1 MKNVAQQKPKSSS
14 IPLRPVS
21 QALIADQDGR
31 TIRVDVA
38 DDESALTWL
47 FRRKGPDGRPLISA
61 AQYAAGEK
69 LRLDYTAGQLG
80 QRVTA
85 CWDPTVT
92 SGGRGHAQGSPRLEP
107 CERRVAAKQRFLA
120 ALDVVGPELAGIL
133 CEVCCLSAGI
143 EQAERRLALPQ
154 RSGKAILSL
163 ALTRLARHYGYE
175 KPPDAGARPSLR
187 HWGMADY
194 RPQIA

>member
-1 MKNVAQQKPKSSS
+1 MKNIARIKLASAPR
-14 IPLRPVS
+14 RPVS
-21 QALIADQDGR
+21 QAVIAGQDGR
-31 TIRVDVA
+31 NIHVNVA

-47 FRRKGPDGRPLISA
+47 FRRKGPDGQPLISA
-61 AQYAAGEK
+61 GQYAAGEK

-92 SGGRGHAQGSPRLEP
+92 SGARGQSQSSPHLEP
-107 CERRVAAKQRFLA
+107 TERMIAAKQRFHA
-120 ALDVVGPELAGIL
+120 ALDAVGPELSGIL
-133 CEVCCLSAGI
+133 WEVCCLSAGV

-175 KPPDAGARPSLR
+175 PPPGGGARAPLR

-194 RPQIA
+194 RPEIA